1 MRPLAL
7 LIAANACDGARREV
21 MAVVAAHSA
30 ETRCR
35 PSTHL
40 HNVPH
45 DGFRIRCFRI
55 APE

>member
-35 PSTHL
+35 PSTYL

-45 DGFRIRCFRI
+45 DGFRVRCFRI